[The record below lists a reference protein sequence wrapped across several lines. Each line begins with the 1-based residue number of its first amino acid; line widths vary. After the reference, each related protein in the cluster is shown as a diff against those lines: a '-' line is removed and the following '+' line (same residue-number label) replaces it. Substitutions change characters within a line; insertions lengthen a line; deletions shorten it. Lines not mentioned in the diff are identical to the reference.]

1 MNLSV
6 RPRGRKTRPGSKRDR
21 IFRVTAASASAPRLP
36 IRIGDVWG
44 GLAAMLVALPS
55 AIAFGVL
62 VYSAID
68 PALAAQGALF
78 GMLGAAALGL
88 IAPIFGGTPALIT
101 APCAPA
107 AAILAGLAME
117 LISRGVEPAR
127 IPGLL
132 ALTALLS
139 AVLQVVYGLA
149 KGGRFIKY
157 IPYPVVSGYL
167 SGVGLI
173 IALGQLP
180 KLLGLPAGTGLLQG
194 LANPGVWRMPG
205 VIVGLVTIAV
215 MVLAPRFTRKVPAAI
230 LGLLAGISTYFL
242 LGVYSRELLTVNANP
257 LVIGTIQASGSL
269 LHSVSG
275 QFQALLHLERN
286 DLHLV
291 AYSALALSALLAID
305 TLKTC
310 VVLDALTR
318 GRHNSN
324 RELLGQGVGN
334 LAAFAVGGMP
344 GAGTMGATLV
354 NVTSGGT
361 TSRSGFI
368 EGMFVVLAILIL
380 GQLIAWVPIGALAGI
395 LLVVAYRMFDWSA
408 FKLLRHADTRFDF
421 AVIAAVVV
429 VAETIGLIA
438 ASATGVGLAIL
449 LFIRD
454 QIRGSVLRRRATL
467 KDVSSKTRRLES
479 ERDLLQQHGELA
491 AVFDLQGNLFFGT
504 TDQLFTEAEADLRQR
519 RWLLLD
525 MRRVQSMDYTAAN
538 LFRQMHNRL
547 AERAGGILF
556 CGMPSSLPQRQDIQG
571 YLSQVGLVGGVKN
584 GIRVFETRDEAIE
597 WMEDRLLESA
607 GWQGGHVQRP
617 LDIAEIELLRKMDAS
632 TLDGLRRCLRERS
645 VKTGEKIFSRGDEG
659 DEMFLIRS
667 GVVAILLPLQ
677 GGKRHHLATFTR
689 GDYFGEMAFLD
700 RGARSADAEAKTG
713 CELYV
718 LSRNEFN
725 THAHADPVMAL
736 KVFARL
742 ARAVSLRLRQADGE
756 LRAIEDR

>member
-1 MNLSV
+1 M
-6 RPRGRKTRPGSKRDR
+6 
-21 IFRVTAASASAPRLP
+21 
-36 IRIGDVWG
+36 GDIWG

-68 PALAAQGALF
+68 PSFAGQGAMF

-88 IAPIFGGTPALIT
+88 VAPQIGRTPALIT
-101 APCAPA
+101 GPCAPA
-107 AAILAGLAME
+107 AAILAGLATE
-117 LISRGVEPAR
+117 LVTKGVEPAR

-132 ALTALLS
+132 ALTALIS
-139 AVLQVVYGLA
+139 AVLQVIYGVF

-180 KLLGLPAGTGLLQG
+180 KLLGLPKGVGLLHG
-194 LANPGVWRMPG
+194 LVDPAAWKVPG
-205 VIVGLVTIAV
+205 VIVGIVTIIV
-215 MVLAPRFTRKVPAAI
+215 MILAPRVTKKVPAAI
-230 LGLLAGISTYFL
+230 IGLLAGIGTYFA
-242 LGVYSRELLTVNANP
+242 LGSFSADLLTVEANP
-257 LVIGTIQASGSL
+257 LVIGPIKASGSL
-269 LHSVSG
+269 LQSIAA
-275 QFQALLHLERN
+275 QFHALLNIQKE

-291 AYSALALSALLAID
+291 AYSALALSALLSID

-324 RELLGQGVGN
+324 RELLGQGFGN
-334 LAAFAVGGMP
+334 LAAFTVSGMP
-344 GAGTMGATLV
+344 GAGQMGATLV
-354 NVTSGGT
+354 NVTSGGVT
-361 TSRSGFI
+361 PWSGAL
-368 EGMFVVLAILIL
+368 EGVFVVLAMVLL
-380 GQLIAWVPIGALAGI
+380 GPLIAWVPIGALAGI
-395 LLVVAYRMFDWSA
+395 LLVVAFRMFDWSA
-408 FKLLRHADTRFDF
+408 FKLLRHPDTRFDF

-438 ASATGVGLAIL
+438 ASASGIGLAIL

-467 KDVSSKTRRLES
+467 KEVSSKTHRLES
-479 ERDLLQQHGELA
+479 ERELLQQHGELA

-504 TDQLFTEAEADLRQR
+504 TDQLFTEAEQDLRLR

-525 MRRVQSMDYTAAN
+525 VRRVQSMDYTAAN
-538 LFRQMHNRL
+538 LFKQMHNRL
-547 AERAGGILF
+547 AEKNGGLLF

-571 YLSQVGLVGGVKN
+571 YLTQVGLVGGHKSS
-584 GIRVFETRDEAIE
+584 IRVCETRDEAIE
-597 WMEDRLLESA
+597 WMEDRILEVA
-607 GWQGGHVQRP
+607 GWAGKNAQRA
-617 LDIAEIELLRKMDAS
+617 LDLTEIELLREMDQVVIEE
-632 TLDGLRRCLRERS
+632 LRRCTHERT
-645 VKTGEKIFSRGDEG
+645 VKAGGKIFSRGDEG
-659 DEMFLIRS
+659 DEIFLIRN
-667 GVVAILLPLQ
+667 GIVAVLLPLQ
-677 GGKRHHLATFTR
+677 GGKRHHLATFVR
-689 GDYFGEMAFLD
+689 GDYFGEMSFLD
-700 RGARSADAEAKTG
+700 KGTRSADAEAKTD

-718 LSRNEFN
+718 LSRREFN
-725 THAHADPVMAL
+725 AQALADPVLAV

-742 ARAVSLRLRQADGE
+742 ARAVSLRLRQTDGE